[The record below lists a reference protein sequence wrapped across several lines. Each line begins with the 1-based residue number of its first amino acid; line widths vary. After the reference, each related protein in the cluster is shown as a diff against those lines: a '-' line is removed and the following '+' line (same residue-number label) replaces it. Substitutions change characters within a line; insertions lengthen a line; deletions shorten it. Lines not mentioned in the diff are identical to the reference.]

1 MYEEKQKKIY
11 EIETNEDGFVIA
23 CFIETITTV
32 YKDSKVIA
40 QNRHRDVVDLSYIQ
54 PIIAGLEIVPSVE

>member
-11 EIETNEDGFVIA
+11 EIETNEDGYVIA

-32 YKDSKVIA
+32 YKDANVIA
-40 QNRHRDVVDLSYIQ
+40 QNRHRDVVDLLDIQ
-54 PIIAGLEIVPSVE
+54 PIIAGLQKVPVTE